1 MTTET
6 THLEIGGMSCASCA
20 GTVTESLE
28 AVDGVETAS
37 VNVATD
43 EGTVTYDPD
52 RVGLGRLFEA
62 VRDAGYDPVAATAT
76 VGVGGMSCS
85 TCAATT
91 EEAVDGVSG
100 VIDVDVNAATDEARV
115 EYNPVDASLED
126 IYAAIDDA
134 GFEPITDEL
143 TDASADSTGGAA
155 ADAQSHESAAT
166 RELVQQRRL
175 VLAGGLLTLPFWYL
189 MGDMVGLYTVPET
202 IAGVDLGWIQ
212 FAIATALMATLGR
225 EFLAGAWRAWR
236 NGRDVN
242 MDTLVAVGTTAGYG
256 FSTAVLVSPLVGAPL
271 VGDLYFEA
279 VAFILWFITVGNW
292 LEARSKA
299 RASDAL
305 RQLLRLRADEATI
318 VDDDG
323 TERTVPV
330 ESVDV
335 GDVTKVRPGERVPTD
350 GVVVDG
356 ESAVDESMLT
366 GESVPVEK
374 TPGDD
379 VVGST
384 VNENGV
390 LLVEATQV
398 GSDTTV
404 HRIVERVKA
413 AQSRQ
418 PDVQRLVDRVSSV
431 FVPAVIANALGWA
444 VLWALF
450 PETLTAVVEWLPLWT
465 PVGGGPVAGG
475 VPVLEFSMVVFASA
489 VLIACPCALGL
500 ATPAATMVGSTVA
513 ATNGVLFDGSDV
525 LERVRDVDTVVFDKT
540 GTLTR
545 GAMALTDMVAFVDG
559 EPVGEPDAGAGTDGT
574 APAPDGGV
582 TVDSAPDSVD
592 SDAAAA
598 PASTTESERRL
609 LRAAA
614 AAESGSE
621 HPLGEAIVDGA
632 RERGVEVERP
642 TEFTAV
648 PGHGVRATTETG
660 EVIVGNRALLRDHGV
675 DPDPAEETMRRLERE
690 GKTAMAVAHT
700 GSTDAGGELL
710 GVVAAADTVRE
721 SAHETVGA
729 LRERGIAVSMLTGD
743 TERTARAVAE
753 QVGIDPDRVHAEVLP
768 ADKADAIEAIQADGS
783 HAVMVGDG
791 VNDAPALTTAT
802 VGIAIGSGTDVAI
815 EAADV
820 TLMRD
825 DPGDVLKAL
834 RVSEATIAKVRQNL
848 FWALAYNATLVPL
861 ASLGLLNPAIAGAA
875 MAGSSVSVMT
885 NSLAF
890 RRYSPDHDYRF
901 LLARPFRRLFA

>member
-6 THLEIGGMSCASCA
+6 THLEIGGMSCATCA

-28 AVDGVETAS
+28 ALEGVETAS

-43 EGTVTYDPD
+43 EGTVAYDPD
-52 RVGLGRLFEA
+52 RVGLDRLFET
-62 VRDAGYDPVAATAT
+62 VREAGYDPVVETVT

-91 EEAVDGVSG
+91 EEAVDAVSG

-115 EYNPVDASLED
+115 EYNPAEASLED
-126 IYAAIDDA
+126 VYAAIDDA
-134 GFEPITDEL
+134 GFEPITDESDGAL
-143 TDASADSTGGAA
+143 PDATDGVADEPG
-155 ADAQSHESAAT
+155 SHESAAT
-166 RELVQQRRL
+166 RELVHQRRL
-175 VLAGGLLTLPFWYL
+175 VLAGGLLTLPFWFL

-202 IAGVDLGWIQ
+202 VAGVNLGWIQ
-212 FAIATALMATLGR
+212 FAIATTLMATLGR
-225 EFLAGAWRAWR
+225 EFVAGAWRAWQ
-236 NGRDVN
+236 NGHDVN

-305 RQLLRLRADEATI
+305 RELLRLRADEATI

-330 ESVDV
+330 EAVDV

-374 TPGDD
+374 TPGDE

-398 GSDTTV
+398 GSDTAV
-404 HRIVERVKA
+404 SRIVERVKA

-431 FVPAVIANALGWA
+431 FVPAVIANALLWA

-450 PETLTAVVEWLPLWT
+450 PETLAAVVEWLPLWT

-475 VPVLEFSMVVFASA
+475 VSILEFSMVVFASA

-513 ATNGVLFDGSDV
+513 ATNGVLFDGGDV

-540 GTLTR
+540 GTLTH
-545 GAMALTDMVAFVDG
+545 GAMALTDVVAFVDG
-559 EPVGEPDAGAGTDGT
+559 EPAGETASDEGTT
-574 APAPDGGV
+574 PAPDGGV
-582 TVDSAPDSVD
+582 AVDPAAD
-592 SDAAAA
+592 SDVTDAGDDATV
-598 PASTTESERRL
+598 PATEPERRL

-614 AAESGSE
+614 TAESGSE

-632 RERGVEVERP
+632 RERGVDVERP
-642 TEFTAV
+642 TAFTAV

-660 EVIVGNRALLRDHGV
+660 EVVVGNRALLRDHGV
-675 DPDPAEETMRRLERE
+675 DPGPAEETMRRLENE

-710 GVVAAADTVRE
+710 GVVATADTVRE
-721 SAHETVGA
+721 SARETVDT
-729 LRERGIAVSMLTGD
+729 LHDRGVAVSMLTGD
-743 TERTARAVAE
+743 NERTARAVAA
-753 QVGIDPDRVHAEVLP
+753 QVGIDPDRVRAEVLP
-768 ADKADAIEAIQADGS
+768 EDKADAIESIQADGS

-802 VGIAIGSGTDVAI
+802 VGVAIGSGTDVAI

-825 DPGDVLKAL
+825 DPRDVLKAL

-861 ASLGLLNPAIAGAA
+861 ASLGLLNPAVAGAA

-890 RRYSPDHDYRF
+890 RRYTPDHDYRF
-901 LLARPFRRLFA
+901 LLTRPFRRLFA